1 MYSACN
7 TLGIH
12 PVVVSSV
19 GSSAYG
25 ANTEDLLI
33 IDIENILFN
42 NGNLS
47 TRSGAASLGGRN
59 GKMGLYLGKGYIFSE
74 AKKYKMPNETIEG
87 AELITEI
94 GPKIKIDFDIKVMP
108 LMIGVTNAILDDKK
122 LKICWDYFQ

>member
-1 MYSACN
+1 MRQSIYEM
-7 TLGIH
+7 TLF
-12 PVVVSSV
+12 VD
-19 GSSAYG
+19 Y
-25 ANTEDLLI
+25 L
-33 IDIENILFN
+33 
-42 NGNLS
+42 NGNKETVIGLAGIGDLYV
-47 TRSGAASLGGRN
+47 TSLGGRN